1 MKRLLFPALLSLLFV
16 GCEPSPSQW
25 EEPGHRAITRGE
37 REAQIARQREANN
50 ALMERELANERR
62 SERRAG
68 PRGKSRADHAVARE
82 TSTSSGRG
90 TFHRDYQGTLRDGSG
105 RITGSSSSFG
115 DSTTYRDGSGRITGM
130 ASKSPSGTT
139 TYRDGSGR
147 ITGNAST
154 FEGNTTFRDGSGRI
168 SGTASVSGDTTTYR
182 DGNGRITGTA
192 YKSPTG
198 TITYRDANGRI
209 VGTSN

>member
-1 MKRLLFPALLSLLFV
+1 M
-16 GCEPSPSQW
+16 
-25 EEPGHRAITRGE
+25 
-37 REAQIARQREANN
+37 RQQEANN
-50 ALMERELANERR
+50 ALMERELANEQR
-62 SERRAG
+62 SERQAAQ
-68 PRGKSRADHAVARE
+68 RGEYRADRSVARE
-82 TSTSSGRG
+82 TSTSPGQG

-105 RITGSSSSFG
+105 RIAGSSSSFG
-115 DSTTYRDGSGRITGM
+115 DSTTYRDGSGRITGT
-130 ASKSPSGTT
+130 ASKSPAGTT

-154 FEGNTTFRDGSGRI
+154 FEGRTTFRDGSGRI

-192 YKSPTG
+192 YKSPAG
-198 TITYRDANGRI
+198 TITYRDAEGRI